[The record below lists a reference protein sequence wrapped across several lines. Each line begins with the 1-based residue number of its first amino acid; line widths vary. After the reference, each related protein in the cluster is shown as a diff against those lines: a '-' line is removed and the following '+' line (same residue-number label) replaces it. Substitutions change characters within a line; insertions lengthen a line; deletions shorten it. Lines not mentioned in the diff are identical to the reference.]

1 MTERTAQMK
10 PTTVI
15 VIAHF
20 EQPGYALESVASAWA
35 TGAFVVVVDDASSS
49 GAHRELSAVC
59 APYRERLV
67 LLRRPTNGGL
77 SATRNTGIEWALR
90 NLPNI
95 RYLLPLDADDVVDSR
110 AVDELEGR
118 WEDAESTC
126 SPSESL
132 GWLYGDAT
140 LFGTFEVMSRV
151 PRRFTGSR
159 LLHGNF
165 CFSTSFIHRQVFDAG
180 IRYDETLRRGL
191 EDWDLYLSALE
202 RGFVGR
208 HVGHFGFHYRKHGV
222 SMLTETNEDLGSV
235 ETDVR
240 LRHPSLFE
248 RESRLEREHIE
259 LPRFAILDLDRATL
273 RCLSSPDRPHLV
285 HSLADGPIER
295 EYLPPIVIAA
305 RAEWIDAVSDGR
317 MMHQVLASVQAALAH
332 QSTIVLGYHVAQDG
346 ASGLDYRAALRPPS
360 GIAFDATR
368 ATADPEEIVA
378 ILDGSVFAPAQ
389 YQYGPLVSTI
399 PPSSRLKH
407 HHEAVNGLAELLR
420 PDVRPYSVEPDD
432 HVYPSDREFVIHET
446 VTKPG
451 HLEVRASPPH
461 VRNIGVVAPW
471 IGLGG
476 MDLIMLE
483 MAKAYAAEPNTAVH
497 LLTTETG
504 IQEMAGRY
512 RDSFATINAVAPTSH
527 NERSVQAFAEQMDIL
542 LVANSSKLYGL
553 LPLIR
558 KRTRPSVFVFI
569 QNVDVASDGA
579 SVGYLFPLA
588 RQYDKQIDGYF
599 VPSRLTASLIRGF
612 GVDPDKIHVVPNAAV
627 YTPAIDEE
635 PDLSGDGLPDRALHI
650 LYAGRFDRQKGM
662 DRLNEV
668 FQRLRVGGVPFEARL
683 VGKAVLEQS
692 QDHSFDDVTVVPPS
706 YEIEVM
712 REHFRWAD
720 VLVLPSRWEGLPLV
734 MMDALIFGLLVIT
747 TDVGGIPE
755 YVVDGRECVLVSND
769 AGDEHVVERFVG
781 TLEHL
786 HRHPADFINI
796 RRRGLEFSRS
806 ITWDDIAFSVAHN
819 FPGRESE

>member
-1 MTERTAQMK
+1 MK
-10 PTTVI
+10 PTTAI
-15 VIAHF
+15 IIAHF
-20 EQPGYALESVASAWA
+20 EQPGYVLESVASAWS

-49 GAHRELSAVC
+49 VTRRELSAVC

-77 SATRNTGIEWALR
+77 SATRNVGIEWALR
-90 NLPNI
+90 NLPDV
-95 RYLLPLDADDVVDSR
+95 RYILPLDADDVVESR
-110 AVDELEGR
+110 AVNELEQR

-126 SPSESL
+126 LPSDSL

-151 PRRFTGSR
+151 PRRFTSSR
-159 LLHGNF
+159 LLQGNF
-165 CFSTSFIHRQVFDAG
+165 CFSTSFIHRRVFDAG
-180 IRYDETLRRGL
+180 IRYDETLKRGL

-202 RGFVGR
+202 HGFVGR
-208 HVGHFGFHYRKHGV
+208 HAGHFGFHYRKHGV
-222 SMLTETNEDLGSV
+222 SMLTETNEDLESV
-235 ETDVR
+235 EADVR
-240 LRHPSLFE
+240 IRHPGLFE
-248 RESRLEREHIE
+248 RESLLEREHIE

-285 HSLADGPIER
+285 HSLTDGPIER
-295 EYLPPIVIAA
+295 DYLPPIVIAA
-305 RAEWIDAVSDGR
+305 RSEWLDSVSDGR
-317 MMHQVLASVQAALAH
+317 LMHQVLSAVQAALAH
-332 QSTIVLGYHVAQDG
+332 QSTIVLGYHVAHDG
-346 ASGLDYRAALRPPS
+346 ASGLDYRTVLRPPS

-368 ATADPEEIVA
+368 ATADPAEIVSM
-378 ILDGSVFAPAQ
+378 LDGSAVVPAQ
-389 YQYGPLVSTI
+389 FQYGPLVTRI
-399 PPSSRLKH
+399 PPSSRLRH
-407 HHEAVNGLAELLR
+407 HDIAVEGLAELMR
-420 PDVRPYSVEPDD
+420 PDVQPFSVEPDD
-432 HVYPSDREFVIHET
+432 HVYPSDREFIIHET

-451 HLEVRASPPH
+451 RLEVRASPPQ

-483 MAKAYAAEPNTAVH
+483 LAKAYAAEPNTAVH

-504 IQEMAGRY
+504 INEVAGRY
-512 RDSFATINAVAPTSH
+512 HDAFATINAVAPTSH
-527 NERSVQAFAEQMDIL
+527 NERTVQAFAEQMDIL

-569 QNVDVASDGA
+569 QNVDIASDGA

-588 RQYDKQIDGYF
+588 RQYHRQIDGYF
-599 VPSRLTASLIRGF
+599 VPSQLTASLIRGF
-612 GVDPDKIHVVPNAAV
+612 GVDPAKIHVVPNAAV
-627 YTPAIDEE
+627 YTPAVDEE
-635 PDLSGDGLPDRALHI
+635 PDLFGEGLPDRALHI

-662 DRLNEV
+662 DRLSEI
-668 FQRLRVGGVPFEARL
+668 FQRLRVDDIPFEARL

-692 QDHSFDDVTVVPPS
+692 QDHSFADVTIAPPS
-706 YEIEVM
+706 YEIDVM
-712 REHFRWAD
+712 RGHFRWAD

-755 YVVDGRECVLVSND
+755 YVANGRECVMVSNS
-769 AGDEHVVERFVG
+769 AGDGHVVEQFVNA
-781 TLEHL
+781 LEHL
-786 HRHPADFINI
+786 HRCPADFVDM
-796 RRRGLEFSRS
+796 RQRGLEFSRS
-806 ITWDDIAFSVAHN
+806 ITWSDIAHSVADD
-819 FPGRESE
+819 FPRRESE